1 MKKFTIFAAGVH
13 GTEAFNMTF
22 TLFNNFTV
30 GRSFGLSGGKLGKF
44 VIVTIFALE
53 VKGPDVI
60 TLRDKFA
67 EMSGETATAISED
80 FTLL

>member
-1 MKKFTIFAAGVH
+1 MKKFTIFASGVH

-30 GRSFGLSGGKLGKF
+30 TRAFGLSGGKLGKF
-44 VIVTIFALE
+44 VIVTIFAPE
-53 VKGPDVI
+53 AKGPDVI
-60 TLRDKFA
+60 TLRDKFSS
-67 EMSGETATAISED
+67 MSGETATATSQD